1 MTASVPE
8 LVSRTSSMEGT
19 APNTFPPS
27 WLMQPAVTTQK
38 RRADKLEKC
47 ASTWMSQPYFLGF
60 HWFDYMDEPKG
71 GRFDGENGNYGL
83 VNIEDQPY
91 TEFVERLKA
100 VNGRSWDLHS
110 NSAEPR

>member
-1 MTASVPE
+1 
-8 LVSRTSSMEGT
+8 
-19 APNTFPPS
+19 
-27 WLMQPAVTTQK
+27 
-38 RRADKLEKC
+38 
-47 ASTWMSQPYFLGF
+47 MSQPYFLGF